1 MTSRRVFVAGSIA
14 LTAFA
19 GRAAKSP
26 PPPKIGAIYWPGPTH
41 DLHGFMAV
49 PAKAR
54 GPQPAVLVLSGP
66 AGADQFALGLTD
78 ALARAGFVTCIPRA
92 LASIDEVMA
101 TFHWLQANRYATGK
115 VGAVGIG
122 WGIGMVEQAAAQPES
137 PMTCGV
143 VFGAGAQ
150 TPASGPPL
158 LRLPA
163 LAASTDPAAYAA
175 AWEQAVAF
183 LGDHLGLPDK
193 RRKP

>member
-49 PAKAR
+49 PAKAH

-78 ALARAGFVTCIPRA
+78 ALALAGFVACVPKTPLA
-92 LASIDEVMA
+92 LDECLA
-101 TFHWLQANRYATGK
+101 TLRWLATNPFATGK
-115 VGAVGIG
+115 VAAVGFG
-122 WGIGMVEQAAAQPES
+122 DRAGLVDRLSAAPDARLS
-137 PMTCGV
+137 CGV
-143 VFGAGAQ
+143 VFGDSTGGASSVV
-150 TPASGPPL
+150 PI
-158 LRLPA
+158 LRLPP
-163 LAASTDPAAYAA
+163 LAATSDPTAYAA
-175 AWEQAVAF
+175 SWSRAITF
-183 LGDHLGLPDK
+183 LDDQLQPPRK
-193 RRKP
+193 R

>member
-54 GPQPAVLVLSGP
+54 GPQPAVLVLPGP

-78 ALARAGFVTCIPRA
+78 ALALAGFVACVPKTPLA
-92 LASIDEVMA
+92 LDECLA
-101 TFHWLQANRYATGK
+101 TLRWLATNPFATGK
-115 VGAVGIG
+115 VAAVGFG
-122 WGIGMVEQAAAQPES
+122 DRAGLVDRLSAAPDARLS
-137 PMTCGV
+137 CGV
-143 VFGAGAQ
+143 VFGDSTGGTATAV
-150 TPASGPPL
+150 PI
-158 LRLPA
+158 LRLPGLTA
-163 LAASTDPAAYAA
+163 GSDPASYAQS
-175 AWEQAVAF
+175 WQQAMGF
-183 LGDHLGLPDK
+183 LDAHLLPP
-193 RRKP
+193 RKP